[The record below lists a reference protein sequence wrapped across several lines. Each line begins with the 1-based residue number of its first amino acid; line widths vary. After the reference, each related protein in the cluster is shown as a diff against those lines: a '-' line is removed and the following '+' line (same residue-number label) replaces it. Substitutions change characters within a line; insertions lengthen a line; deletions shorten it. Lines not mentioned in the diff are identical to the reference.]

1 MTIDVWTPKLERGV
15 TDISGYCPPTVKSGW
30 FWLEIVEGAEDVER
44 VDVYSQSAPEVSIFS
59 PQPRYIPLGDGFPSR
74 LYMRVIQGGRTYHLR
89 FWSVNPI
96 GG

>member
-15 TDISGYCPPTVKSGW
+15 TDISGYCPLTVKSGW
-30 FWLEIVEGAEDVER
+30 FWLEIVEGAEDVVR
-44 VDVYSQSAPEVSIFS
+44 VEVYSQSAPEVSVFS
-59 PQPRYIPLGDGFPSR
+59 PLPRYIPLGDGFPSR
-74 LYMRVIQGGRTYHLR
+74 LHMSVIRGERTYHLR